1 MLAQFRGEVI
11 VISGPSGAG
20 KTSIARRIVA
30 ELPQVAFSVSATT
43 RSPRPGEVDGVDYFF
58 CTPGRFDRMI
68 EQGEL
73 LEWATYAGHRYGTPQ
88 AAVLRQVEQGIDVI
102 LVIEIQGAAIIKAK
116 MPSAVRIFILPPGPA
131 ELQAR
136 IDRRGGIEP
145 ADLAVRLCQARV
157 ELARARDYDY
167 VVVNDQ
173 LEEAVTKVTAI
184 MTAERCR
191 VTRQVGLLG

>member
-1 MLAQFRGEVI
+1 MAKFRGEVI

-30 ELPQVAFSVSATT
+30 KLPQVAFSVSATT
-43 RSPRPGEVDGVDYFF
+43 RSPRPDEVDGVDYFF
-58 CTPGRFDRMI
+58 CTPSRFDRMI
-68 EQGEL
+68 EEGAL

-88 AAVLRQVEQGIDVI
+88 AAVLRQIEQGVDVI
-102 LVIEIQGAAIIKAK
+102 LDIEVQGAAIVKAK
-116 MPSAVRIFILPPGPA
+116 MPSAVRIFVLPPAFA

-136 IDRRGGIEP
+136 IDRRGGTEP
-145 ADLAVRLCQARV
+145 GDVAVRLRQARC

-173 LEEAVTKVTAI
+173 LDEAVAKVAAI
-184 MTAERCR
+184 MAAERCR